1 MYAADLV
8 TVFGLIKKYNSLSF
22 KVRCVPPENVHIFIL
37 NNSQKLTELV
47 IFGTLNREKI

>member
-8 TVFGLIKKYNSLSF
+8 TIFGLIKKYNSVSF
-22 KVRCVPPENVHIFIL
+22 KVRCVPPKTSTFLFGI
-37 NNSQKLTELV
+37 SQKLTDLV